1 MTADDLSMV
10 ARWLREPHVAR
21 WWLADTTADAELET
35 LRKRVSGDEDQETRM
50 LTIIERDDESL
61 IDAGRIGWCEWYPY
75 DAYRQEAE
83 ALGARVGDCGI
94 DYAIGDPAAIARG
107 LGTQL
112 IAALVSEVRRHHPG
126 CGVIVDPDAN
136 NVASRRVLERNGFS
150 LVACGPLPA
159 SSRTTPWRST
169 AWPATTIRA
178 KRQVLLKP
186 ADRKQKPAADGR
198 SGDFA

>member
-1 MTADDLSMV
+1 MADAIETRDRLAHVIELRPMTADDLSMV

-21 WWLADTTADAELET
+21 WWLADTTADAELQT
-35 LRKRVSGDEDQETRM
+35 LRKRVSEDEDQETRM

-61 IDAGRIGWCEWYPY
+61 SDAGRIGWCEWYPY

-126 CGVIVDPDAN
+126 CGVIVDPDAD

-150 LVACGPLPA
+150 LVAVRPVA
-159 SSRTTPWRST
+159 SELNDYPMAIYRL
-169 AWPATTIRA
+169 AGDND
-178 KRQVLLKP
+178 Q
-186 ADRKQKPAADGR
+186 AA
-198 SGDFA
+198 